1 MIGSVGSVLMMHSV
15 IHKLCTGLIRCQMV
29 GFDEFLWVLGDV
41 CGWDS
46 SLGVYDWVGFV
57 LKRASVGAAAR
68 WGLLGCAFFIRAE
81 GNGGYHREN
90 AQSFKKIIGDQNE
103 KYFLKNEI

>member
-1 MIGSVGSVLMMHSV
+1 M
-15 IHKLCTGLIRCQMV
+15 
-29 GFDEFLWVLGDV
+29 GFGGMFVAGILVWE
-41 CGWDS
+41 S
-46 SLGVYDWVGFV
+46 MTWVGFV
-57 LKRASVGAAAR
+57 LKRASVGAATH
-68 WGLLGCAFFIRAE
+68 WGLLGCAFFVRVE